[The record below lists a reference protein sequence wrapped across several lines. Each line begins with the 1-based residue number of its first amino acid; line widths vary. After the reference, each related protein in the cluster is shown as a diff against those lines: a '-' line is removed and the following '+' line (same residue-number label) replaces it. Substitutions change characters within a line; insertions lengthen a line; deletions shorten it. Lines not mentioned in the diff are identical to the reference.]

1 MKTSKRVRKMTRLN
15 EYVIS
20 HAYGLPQEQD
30 VIGQSTV
37 AASGFDVE
45 KGKWFIILNGTV
57 QKQDIAKSV
66 KSVIGKSKYF
76 STQGRVYEV
85 TTDSKYNTE
94 VVKSNPPGQVQT
106 VVSGGVTSQ
115 RVRKNPVSVSDFR
128 SEMDGMLVS
137 DPRRDFKVIDAPT
150 PFGGESFRDVLFSFV
165 SYRGESYGWTKGNK
179 IYHRRGS
186 LIMPKLKVNRAVEG
200 AKMFY
205 HTHPSKD
212 EPSLS
217 SADDYQFYFDL
228 AFAFGIK
235 HFYTIMEN
243 RLDHF
248 EITVKK
254 SKEEDYLKMDEDKVL
269 DDINSI
275 IDASEAEITKKHKSD
290 KNLPDEKFYAKMT
303 KDTVTRLNRR
313 FGDFATI
320 KYKGHANPKIVRE
333 NPSDAG
339 FRHNPPIRISHIHK
353 ASQLEELRDTTNNFE
368 HYGANEYGHSQYVYW
383 WVDHHFS
390 STNIHPQGRL
400 YKLKELGLDD
410 DNRRLLRAYMEEE
423 VAPGYSKLDILLLLA
438 LYHDVGKKREKE
450 QGIHHSIIASNM
462 FQDEIGPELNLPK
475 EVSDVCA
482 LLMLTDCGRKNIT
495 PEAFKAQAGDYLG
508 VAYALQIADM
518 LAHHPFMFTSLA
530 SEAKQEGRLDKANVE
545 QYKVMVAKELFGKIA
560 DFLQTRVK
568 TNPPPV
574 AKSIIYA
581 GSYDTPI
588 DGDIAEQYLEVKKKH
603 NGQLFIPIE
612 ESDAT
617 VTLGLSS
624 GSFRTTMSRAK
635 GHFTEEDPFGADLA
649 VSLYEQIGRVLSD
662 FTPGL
667 SFAEAPEPAVMVNP
681 RHAKKIHVVTVAGPT
696 VTGKQAVIEEVAR
709 MTGGVVVPTV
719 TTRPKRK
726 HEAKSTDRI
735 FVSDSKFKEMIE
747 QGEFVEWNKAKNGYM
762 FGRRFSDFTKPV
774 AVVDVNLR
782 NVSKYQDAFPNTTS
796 VFLDP
801 DMTPAKLATK
811 LRSEVAVTKEQAAT
825 KAKQINKQVADAQH
839 IPFDMVIKSQGD
851 KPHATAKQISDD
863 IERHNPPASHYL
875 NEVDR
880 HYIEYVKS
888 NMRQVSPVV
897 LNRIERNGKITDR
910 YMVVFE
916 FPVVEKQDRKVKK
929 VGTIR
934 ALFYS
939 RSGTGSERQG
949 REYAEALFN
958 LTDYTFDRR
967 AEDGTRRMTKYD
979 VLAEAPFLHNIA
991 WKKWGDARGRDFSP
1005 VMWLSMLGYQR
1016 DPSWYIKPGYSQFF
1030 NFLNLDEPRTT
1041 PPFPSRQNEEK
1052 FQHRWGHRSMFYA
1065 GVALS
1070 ELIPEPASLWKGQF
1084 LPREEI
1090 NSFMRKHGAII
1101 RNDVKD
1107 NPKSREEW
1115 FMDWAKLINMK
1126 NKELEAFLDSPL
1138 GKKAGLS
1145 ASEAKE
1151 QGIHSGRVSGRAILR
1166 MRKKIG
1172 LGGPKDYIKGPVHA
1186 KAVFQKAKRKWN
1198 DNDWEWCARQVRFN
1212 KRFMGDWMGKRKG
1225 PLVRKG
1231 QPTRRL
1237 LALWVWGFDP
1247 WRYARKVE
1255 KRKTMPK
1262 CPKVPWIGRTEKRM
1276 YGVQSEEV
1284 KMNPPWS
1291 LESQENPYIMLK
1303 EPWSTFEV
1311 PIDERLAPLVL
1322 HLWQNNVPTSYSD
1335 QGITRQGYLV
1345 IRWPYDYAEP
1355 IVKKMLKEKIIFVG
1369 HKKVW
1374 KGGDRAFPENS
1385 ITIRWEK
1392 GASTLRKIYESFG
1405 LKYPTSRK
1413 KAEEMVEAMLAKEN
1427 PQDKLPW
1434 LPEPAVAPATIEP
1447 HLDWPQF
1454 TKPAWLPKSMIPK
1467 TAVFSPS
1474 RATTIRGVR
1483 MVKPAFYYIP
1493 PADLN
1498 ALINSQKYLELQEAD
1513 RQRKIAEAEALKKQL
1528 QEQGQTFVG
1537 DWKENPPHIFKK
1549 GDIIYYNNDTPKTW
1563 QGRRGRPDTLIEKYD
1578 SFRVWEVNDMVMHS
1592 SGTTLG
1598 ASYGLM
1604 PIKAF
1609 NVKTKIT
1616 LGQKF
1621 VEENFIKE
1629 PDMTS
1634 SMLPDYLVNPPN
1646 IPFPIP
1652 EEYQE
1657 ELERRLTE
1665 EMTSEG
1671 YKPHTIPEVIEEGL
1685 YDDSPSDFAY
1695 AQGEYEEFLEEIEK
1709 GDFDE
1714 AYAEYSD
1721 VEGHVA
1727 YWLWTNHRIQV
1738 PIYTGTHV
1746 DKTRVRIQI
1755 FNHLFNQY
1763 GLKFGPKYLKG
1774 GSNYEKVHKV
1784 RKALDAAADDQGK
1797 PRSKDTDEEMAKKVA
1812 TSVAAI
1818 VKKNPPTVIATG
1830 APHKIAEYEKH
1841 LGDGYSFND
1850 TYDLPEVEAGP
1861 KTVAIHK
1868 AKLAYEVM
1876 GGPVLVE
1883 DTTLHIR
1890 GMSSKDASKIKWL
1903 VKNLDKHIGKR
1914 AIERVYIGYC
1924 DGEKVYLYLG
1934 QTKGTLLSPRGDKG
1948 FGYDLYFSPDGS
1960 DKTYAEEK
1968 FVSSRTKA
1976 IKKMLSDKPDYVG
1989 PMPADWKG
1997 EWQAGYSPADG
2008 INENPPNSLEE
2019 DFEWMIDNAYE
2030 NLTKKIQGEDPDYDG
2045 QMWWN
2050 EQKPWI
2056 REKYG
2061 MAPVEGARWL
2071 TPIYEE
2077 DFDPDSKEGE
2087 FIDNELTGKED
2098 ATPLHF
2104 LNQLKRIPLQREPN
2118 ALRIL
2123 QVALNIGQGL
2133 AANAIEERY
2142 SIEDFVAYDNPR
2154 TPGGKKFPS
2163 KYLKGLNALEKMIA
2177 EDEIDKGYKYDA
2189 DDPKAYEFWKSD
2201 IKATARGLKIGTSK
2215 HRVKYYKK
2223 YRKNIDKD
2231 YKPAGNSP
2239 KQKFLNRIRKETKI
2253 KKSILEKI
2261 YDKGLAAWR
2270 VGHRPGVQ
2278 QHQWAAGRVYA
2289 FAVGADSSTGPGK
2302 PDHKL
2307 AVEAG
2312 VR

>member
-1 MKTSKRVRKMTRLN
+1 MRMGPP
-15 EYVIS
+15 
-20 HAYGLPQEQD
+20 YGGSYPR
-30 VIGQSTV
+30 
-37 AASGFDVE
+37 
-45 KGKWFIILNGTV
+45 ILEI
-57 QKQDIAKSV
+57 DIARLERHTRHLVMRYSRAKHLSV
-66 KSVIGKSKYF
+66 LDEEADIY
-76 STQGRVYEV
+76 
-85 TTDSKYNTE
+85 
-94 VVKSNPPGQVQT
+94 T
-106 VVSGGVTSQ
+106 VDTPI
-115 RVRKNPVSVSDFR
+115 PVEYIRNVWSP
-128 SEMDGMLVS
+128 EGLVS
-137 DPRRDFKVIDAPT
+137 
-150 PFGGESFRDVLFSFV
+150 
-165 SYRGESYGWTKGNK
+165 
-179 IYHRRGS
+179 
-186 LIMPKLKVNRAVEG
+186 
-200 AKMFY
+200 
-205 HTHPSKD
+205 
-212 EPSLS
+212 
-217 SADDYQFYFDL
+217 
-228 AFAFGIK
+228 
-235 HFYTIMEN
+235 
-243 RLDHF
+243 
-248 EITVKK
+248 
-254 SKEEDYLKMDEDKVL
+254 
-269 DDINSI
+269 
-275 IDASEAEITKKHKSD
+275 
-290 KNLPDEKFYAKMT
+290 
-303 KDTVTRLNRR
+303 
-313 FGDFATI
+313 
-320 KYKGHANPKIVRE
+320 
-333 NPSDAG
+333 
-339 FRHNPPIRISHIHK
+339 
-353 ASQLEELRDTTNNFE
+353 
-368 HYGANEYGHSQYVYW
+368 
-383 WVDHHFS
+383 
-390 STNIHPQGRL
+390 PQ
-400 YKLKELGLDD
+400 
-410 DNRRLLRAYMEEE
+410 
-423 VAPGYSKLDILLLLA
+423 S
-438 LYHDVGKKREKE
+438 
-450 QGIHHSIIASNM
+450 
-462 FQDEIGPELNLPK
+462 
-475 EVSDVCA
+475 
-482 LLMLTDCGRKNIT
+482 T
-495 PEAFKAQAGDYLG
+495 PEA
-508 VAYALQIADM
+508 
-518 LAHHPFMFTSLA
+518 
-530 SEAKQEGRLDKANVE
+530 
-545 QYKVMVAKELFGKIA
+545 
-560 DFLQTRVK
+560 
-568 TNPPPV
+568 
-574 AKSIIYA
+574 
-581 GSYDTPI
+581 
-588 DGDIAEQYLEVKKKH
+588 
-603 NGQLFIPIE
+603 
-612 ESDAT
+612 
-617 VTLGLSS
+617 
-624 GSFRTTMSRAK
+624 
-635 GHFTEEDPFGADLA
+635 
-649 VSLYEQIGRVLSD
+649 
-662 FTPGL
+662 
-667 SFAEAPEPAVMVNP
+667 
-681 RHAKKIHVVTVAGPT
+681 
-696 VTGKQAVIEEVAR
+696 
-709 MTGGVVVPTV
+709 
-719 TTRPKRK
+719 
-726 HEAKSTDRI
+726 
-735 FVSDSKFKEMIE
+735 
-747 QGEFVEWNKAKNGYM
+747 
-762 FGRRFSDFTKPV
+762 
-774 AVVDVNLR
+774 
-782 NVSKYQDAFPNTTS
+782 
-796 VFLDP
+796 
-801 DMTPAKLATK
+801 
-811 LRSEVAVTKEQAAT
+811 
-825 KAKQINKQVADAQH
+825 
-839 IPFDMVIKSQGD
+839 
-851 KPHATAKQISDD
+851 
-863 IERHNPPASHYL
+863 
-875 NEVDR
+875 
-880 HYIEYVKS
+880 
-888 NMRQVSPVV
+888 
-897 LNRIERNGKITDR
+897 IT
-910 YMVVFE
+910 
-916 FPVVEKQDRKVKK
+916 
-929 VGTIR
+929 
-934 ALFYS
+934 
-939 RSGTGSERQG
+939 
-949 REYAEALFN
+949 
-958 LTDYTFDRR
+958 
-967 AEDGTRRMTKYD
+967 
-979 VLAEAPFLHNIA
+979 
-991 WKKWGDARGRDFSP
+991 
-1005 VMWLSMLGYQR
+1005 
-1016 DPSWYIKPGYSQFF
+1016 
-1030 NFLNLDEPRTT
+1030 
-1041 PPFPSRQNEEK
+1041 
-1052 FQHRWGHRSMFYA
+1052 
-1065 GVALS
+1065 
-1070 ELIPEPASLWKGQF
+1070 
-1084 LPREEI
+1084 
-1090 NSFMRKHGAII
+1090 
-1101 RNDVKD
+1101 

-1126 NKELEAFLDSPL
+1126 NKELEAFLNSPL

-1172 LGGPKDYIKGPVHA
+1172 LGGPKDYIKGPKHMKEKLA
-1186 KAVFQKAKRKWN
+1186 LAQKKWN

-1276 YGVQSEEV
+1276 YGVQSDEV
-1284 KMNPPWS
+1284 KMNPPSQSIRLKDVISRQDMKALISNISARMEGKRS
-1291 LESQENPYIMLK
+1291 LPGHFIKTPGLTMEEKHKRNKKIYAKFLKDHYGYTGNSPINALEAVFASQLKKFKKDKLTIYRAIITVNDPEALSETWNKYGVFESWGTKKHNADIYSAGGSVVKLMNAGNQALIEGEIYFGDVDWAHTVRNNIAFGKSEDEINPDAD
-1303 EPWSTFEV
+1303 TTVF
-1311 PIDERLAPLVL
+1311 
-1322 HLWQNNVPTSYSD
+1322 
-1335 QGITRQGYLV
+1335 
-1345 IRWPYDYAEP
+1345 
-1355 IVKKMLKEKIIFVG
+1355 VKKV
-1369 HKKVW
+1369 
-1374 KGGDRAFPENS
+1374 
-1385 ITIRWEK
+1385 
-1392 GASTLRKIYESFG
+1392 SFYK
-1405 LKYPTSRK
+1405 LDDKARK
-1413 KAEEMVEAMLAKEN
+1413 KYADAVTGIGFNWKPWIDPSFKPVNVWEPKEHFPVYGPDFNDLYGPAKAN

-1434 LPEPAVAPATIEP
+1434 LPEPAVDPATIEP

-1537 DWKENPPHIFKK
+1537 DWKENPPYIFKQ
-1549 GDIIYYNNDTPKTW
+1549 GDIIYYNNDTPKKW
-1563 QGRRGRPDTLIEKYD
+1563 QGRKGRRDTLIEKYD
-1578 SFRVWEVNDMVMHS
+1578 SFKIVRVWNVGNGKEFYYQ
-1592 SGTTLG
+1592 L
-1598 ASYGLM
+1598 A

-1609 NVKTKIT
+1609 NVVKEIR
-1616 LGQKF
+1616 LSQKF

-1629 PDMTS
+1629 PDMGS
-1634 SMLPDYLVNPPN
+1634 SMLPDYLVNPRIPKKYEGQDPSEHSDLYTDEDPKGTIQGLGFKDKTTAERSINIIKRSGKTHAHKIQAAMAMEQRARFHPHQTTGIKQAQKVYARFIEEMKKKTKAMRNPSAGYQVLDREKDEADTVYFSPDMDPCCQASKEAYLAKFTREGDEENYDSMVDIAMSMDCDEWRLYLEGTATDSLIGDKAQQVLDEWDECAEEQIGMLGLDNPPN

-1784 RKALDAAADDQGK
+1784 RMALDAAADDQGK

-2030 NLTKKIQGEDPDYDG
+2030 NLTKKIQGEDPDYNG

-2077 DFDPDSKEGE
+2077 DFDPDSTEGE
-2087 FIDNELTGKED
+2087 FTETDD

-2133 AANAIEERY
+2133 AVDAIEERY

-2163 KYLKGLNALEKMIA
+2163 KYLKGLNSLEKMIA